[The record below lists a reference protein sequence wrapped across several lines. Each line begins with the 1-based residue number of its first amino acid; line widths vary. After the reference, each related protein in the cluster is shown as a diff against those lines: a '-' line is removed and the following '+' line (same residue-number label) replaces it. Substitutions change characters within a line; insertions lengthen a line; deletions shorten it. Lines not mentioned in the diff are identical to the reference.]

1 MLPLPRLWTESI
13 GHPVENDISDYLS
26 TKLTYGTST
35 PTWDQFFSS
44 TGFPG
49 MVAKHIVES

>member
-13 GHPVENDISDYLS
+13 GHPIENDISDHLS

-35 PTWDQFFSS
+35 WNQIFSS

-49 MVAKHIVES
+49 MAAKQIVES